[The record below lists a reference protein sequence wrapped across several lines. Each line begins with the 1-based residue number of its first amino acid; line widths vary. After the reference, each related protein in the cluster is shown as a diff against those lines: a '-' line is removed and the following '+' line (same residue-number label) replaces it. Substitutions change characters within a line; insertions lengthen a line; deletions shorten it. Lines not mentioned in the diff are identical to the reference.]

1 MTTTD
6 NMFEVAVRSKF
17 RFPFRGLISTEDLWD
32 LALEDLDGVFKSLN
46 SQLKMVK
53 EESLLNKKT
62 KQDEELALKIEIVK
76 NVVTTKLAEKE
87 ERAKLKEKKENR
99 QKIMEIMSRK
109 QDAELEGKSLEDLS
123 KMLDELG

>member
-1 MTTTD
+1 
-6 NMFEVAVRSKF
+6 MFEVAVRSKF

-32 LALEDLDGVFKSLN
+32 LALEDLDSIFKSLN

-53 EESLLNKKT
+53 EESLLSKKT

-87 ERAKLKEKKENR
+87 ERAKLKEKKENK

-109 QDAELEGKSLEDLS
+109 QDAELEGKSLEELS
-123 KMLDELG
+123 KMIDELG

>member
-1 MTTTD
+1 MATE
-6 NMFEVAVRSKF
+6 MFEVAVRSKF

-32 LALEDLDGVFKSLN
+32 LALEDLDSIFKSLN

-53 EESLLNKKT
+53 EESLLSKKT

-87 ERAKLKEKKENR
+87 ERAKLKEKKENK

-109 QDAELEGKSLEDLS
+109 QDAELEGKSLEELS
-123 KMLDELG
+123 KMIDELG